1 MVEQEIHIMDAQ
13 QTNRQQLH
21 QAATWLYTETSEEY
35 FQHPIKYMPKAKAKS
50 GQNWQDQ
57 VVPNWGYVAS

>member
-13 QTNRQQLH
+13 QTNWQQLH

-35 FQHPIKYMPKAKAKS
+35 FQHPIKYMP
-50 GQNWQDQ
+50 
-57 VVPNWGYVAS
+57 